1 MLRTILKTGGCA
13 LGLALLAG
21 LTGCQPQSHND
32 STGTTTTTTSLNWS
46 SQGSDGGALVNQGR
60 FPAPTYSQEAQPAYA
75 LTGDNNK
82 ARDEW
87 ATLGNYYQ
95 VGNARVSFPAAP

>member
-1 MLRTILKTGGCA
+1 M
-13 LGLALLAG
+13 GLAVLAG
-21 LTGCQPQSHND
+21 AAGCQPQSHND

-46 SQGSDGGALVNQGR
+46 SQGTDGGALVNQGR

-75 LTGDNNK
+75 LTGDNNN

>member
-1 MLRTILKTGGCA
+1 MFRTVLKTGACA
-13 LGLALLAG
+13 LGLVVLAG
-21 LTGCQPQSHND
+21 VTGCQPQSQNG
-32 STGTTTTTTSLNWS
+32 SSSTTSTSMNWS

-75 LTGDNNK
+75 LTGDNNN
-82 ARDEW
+82 AREAW